1 MPEWE
6 LFYSPLSRSDLDD
19 IYDYIAF
26 ELENSTAAHETISA
40 ILDCVEKLED
50 FPFIG
55 SIVER
60 LPLISDEYRFLGVR
74 NYSIF
79 YRLSKPRIFIDRI
92 LYCKREYNTLLGLQ

>member
-6 LFYSPLSRSDLDD
+6 LFYSPLSRNDLDD

-26 ELENSTAAHETISA
+26 ELENITAANETIAA
-40 ILDCVEKLED
+40 ILDCAEKLEN

-55 SIVER
+55 SIVDG
-60 LPLISDEYRFLGVR
+60 LPFVSDEYRFLSVR
-74 NYSIF
+74 NYLIF

-92 LYCKREYNTLLGLQ
+92 LYCKREYHTLLGLQ